1 MGRIYNKIIAA
12 NDTDAD
18 LKLAATAIC
27 DGTNDETEI
36 NAAIAA
42 GVGVPYSILLLPGT
56 YHIGAGIDFTPLT
69 AAGAKWM
76 EFEASGTTIQ
86 AAANMA
92 TMIKLDPGAGGQI
105 VTCADIRLGV
115 LDGNAPGGKTVTQI
129 VHATRFSDNILRIAD
144 VKDSSGDG
152 VRFSLGGVSDYPA
165 GNNKIDIE
173 IIRNCAGAAF
183 RATGGTNAYGFQG
196 NTVHIGNQIAN
207 GYGIVLGDTANQ
219 NAIYNMFIT
228 GPIEVITNDG
238 ITDYCG
244 ANTFIVNNLNGNGKH
259 LAGPTGMTLRST
271 YLVHIDLGTAG
282 TLADDAV
289 LDQHYVLINGSEYG
303 IHDLKMRAAA
313 PAAPA
318 SGFLRLWGK
327 TGDGHIW
334 YTRSDNTSVD
344 LG

>member
-27 DGTNDETEI
+27 DGTADQTEI

-56 YHIGAGIDFTPLT
+56 YSISDGIDFTPLT
-69 AAGAKWM
+69 ASGGIWM
-76 EFEASGTTIQ
+76 EFEASGTIIQ
-86 AAANMA
+86 AAANMT

-105 VTCADIRLGV
+105 VHSADIRLGR
-115 LDGNAPGGKTVTQI
+115 LDGNATGGKTVTQI

-144 VKDSSGDG
+144 VYNGSGDG
-152 VRFSLGGVSDYPA
+152 VRFSLAGVSDYPA

-173 IIRNCAGAAF
+173 IIHNCAGNAF
-183 RATGGTNAYGFQG
+183 YATGGTNSYGFQG
-196 NTVHIGNQIAN
+196 NTVHIGEIIACGN
-207 GYGIVLGDTANQ
+207 GIILGASANQ
-219 NAIYNMFIT
+219 NAIYNLFIC
-228 GPIEVITNDG
+228 GPIEHNTAAAIY
-238 ITDYCG
+238 DYCG
-244 ANTFIVNNLNGNGKH
+244 ANTFVVSNLNSNATELG
-259 LAGPTGMTLRST
+259 GPTGMTLRST
-271 YLVHIDLGTAG
+271 YLVHIDLAASGVI
-282 TLADDAV
+282 DAAV
-289 LDQHYVLINGSEYG
+289 TDQHYVLVNGSEYG
-303 IHDLKMRAAA
+303 IHDLKMRASA

-318 SGFLRLWGK
+318 AGFLRLWGK